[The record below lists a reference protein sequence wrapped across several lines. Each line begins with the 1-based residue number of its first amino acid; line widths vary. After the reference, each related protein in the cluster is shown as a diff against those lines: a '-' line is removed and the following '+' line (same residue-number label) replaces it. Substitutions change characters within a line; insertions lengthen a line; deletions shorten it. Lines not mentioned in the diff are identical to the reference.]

1 MGIPAGDG
9 IAAQAGCG
17 FAGNAL
23 VEAKKAG
30 AVRVGLRGRE
40 VNRKDAAG
48 RNRRG
53 ERAHIGYASCD
64 GMYA

>member
-1 MGIPAGDG
+1 MRIPAGDG

-30 AVRVGLRGRE
+30 AVRVG
-40 VNRKDAAG
+40 AAG
-48 RNRRG
+48 TGG
-53 ERAHIGYASCD
+53 EP
-64 GMYA
+64 